1 MSQSLY
7 SVVKLYN
14 NDADDVS
21 VFDSEEA
28 AIAYAEEL
36 VQSEDYQL
44 ITVVWTKLNN
54 TNMQVTVKE
63 YRNVCSSSD
72 CSSGDCTSCK

>member
-63 YRNVCSSSD
+63 YRNACSSS
-72 CSSGDCTSCK
+72 SCTSCK

>member
-7 SVVKLYN
+7 SVVKIYDN
-14 NDADDVS
+14 EADDVS
-21 VFDSEEA
+21 VFDTEEA

-36 VQSEDYQL
+36 VQTEEYQL

-63 YRNVCSSSD
+63 YRNVCSGSD
-72 CSSGDCTSCK
+72 CSSCK